1 MPKPIQRDK
10 LENYKRI
17 TATFAV
23 VKEKTH
29 NSGTSKWQTN
39 LSYTGSLDGSKSDPD
54 IDLSELNSYEVNNH
68 LVSLSNLFTYTKN
81 SPSFYRSTEIQAT
94 INQRFDQIKQTKFI
108 QLENATAF
116 PLSRIEGEF
125 DGYYPEPRYISNY
138 QVDGKPLD
146 VLLL

>member
-1 MPKPIQRDK
+1 
-10 LENYKRI
+10 
-17 TATFAV
+17 
-23 VKEKTH
+23 
-29 NSGTSKWQTN
+29 
-39 LSYTGSLDGSKSDPD
+39 
-54 IDLSELNSYEVNNH
+54 VNNH

-125 DGYYPEPRYISNY
+125 DGYYPEPWYISNY

-146 VLLL
+146 VFVTMTNKFQVDFKSFKNEFNAGFDWQLSKNWGKGQEFDLYKPIDPKATFRPRAYSDVGLHHFCFIS